1 MRDVPVVFLTAG
13 RLLLRHWPALLT
25 LAFLGA
31 ALRSAALWGAVE
43 LSDVQGQVGQ
53 LLLILAPIGYLL
65 PIVAMLAIC
74 RRSLP
79 GLQAADA
86 EPEIAPTERRQKRL
100 LDVAVSVLVP
110 FLAVYE
116 SYGLLAADI
125 ERFRNLA
132 AYDEFNRFSLSE
144 DLEFDFQG
152 RLGIYPL
159 QIAVMIV
166 AVAWVLRWA
175 LGRVERALHFA
186 AIAFVGALIEVY
198 YTAQLAGQ
206 SVVVRPRVERWLQ
219 DRVAV
224 QWLETAYDAVVD
236 FLGPVADGF
245 RFLMDGAATIA
256 GSLDAVVV
264 VPVAW
269 LALGAVVL
277 GFKLQEHKKPED
289 PRARKGLAHSFVRDV
304 RERWSALFD
313 GLRLLAAAGL
323 APMLVFSLF
332 FLLVVR
338 LPALLIALVRQVV
351 GPLEYNTLVAVS
363 PYLTGI
369 GFALSVALTAP
380 LLAAA
385 VDWLVRTR
393 TAGRSPVGPTTPA
406 PV

>member
-25 LAFLGA
+25 LAFLGS
-31 ALRSAALWGAVE
+31 ALRAAALWGAVE
-43 LSDVQGQVGQ
+43 LSDVQGQLGQ

-79 GLQAADA
+79 ALQAADA
-86 EPEIAPTERRQKRL
+86 HDELAPTEGRQKRL

-116 SYGLLAADI
+116 SYGLLSADI
-125 ERFRNLA
+125 ARFRNLA
-132 AYDEFNRFSLSE
+132 AYDEFNRFSVSK
-144 DLEFDFQG
+144 DLDYDYQG

-159 QIAVMIV
+159 QIALMIV
-166 AVAWVLRWA
+166 VVAWVLRWA
-175 LGRVERALHFA
+175 LGRAERALQFA
-186 AIAFVGALIEVY
+186 AIALVGALVEVY

-206 SVVVRPRVERWLQ
+206 TVVIRPKSEAWLR

-224 QWLETAYDAVVD
+224 QWLQSAYDAVVD
-236 FLGPVADGF
+236 ALGPLSEVFAWLVGD
-245 RFLMDGAATIA
+245 AQAIA

-277 GFKLQEHKKPED
+277 GYKLADDGQDEVAEKP
-289 PRARKGLAHSFVRDV
+289 GLVHSFLRDV
-304 RERWSALFD
+304 RERWSALLD
-313 GLRLLAAAGL
+313 GLRLLLVAGL
-323 APMLVFSLF
+323 APMLVFSLAF
-332 FLLVVR
+332 LVVVR
-338 LPALLIALVRQVV
+338 APALLADLAREVI
-351 GPLEYNTLVAVS
+351 GPREFVTWFAID

-385 VDWLVRTR
+385 VEWLVRTR
-393 TAGRSPVGPTTPA
+393 TARRSEAAPTTPA
-406 PV
+406 HG

>member
-1 MRDVPVVFLTAG
+1 VRDVPVVFLTAA
-13 RLLLRHWPALLT
+13 RLLARHWPALLT

-43 LSDVQGQVGQ
+43 LSDVQGQLGQ

-79 GLQAADA
+79 ALQAADQLDA
-86 EPEIAPTERRQKRL
+86 VAPTEHRQKRL
-100 LDVAVSVLVP
+100 VDVAVSVLVP

-116 SYGLLAADI
+116 SYGLLAVDI

-144 DLEFDFQG
+144 DLDFDYQG

-159 QIAVMIV
+159 QVALMIV
-166 AVAWVLRWA
+166 AVAWVLRWS
-175 LGRVERALHFA
+175 LGRVERKLHFA
-186 AIAFVGALIEVY
+186 AIALVGALVEVY

-206 SVVVRPRVERWLQ
+206 AVVVRPRSEAWLR

-224 QWLETAYDAVVD
+224 TWLESGYHRVTDL
-236 FLGPVADGF
+236 LGPLAGAIDLLV
-245 RFLMDGAATIA
+245 DGARAIA

-277 GFKLQEHKKPED
+277 GYKLSDKGEVPED
-289 PRARKGLAHSFVRDV
+289 EPGLARSFLRDV
-304 RERWSALFD
+304 RERWSALRD
-313 GLRLLAAAGL
+313 GLRLLLSAGL
-323 APMLVFSLF
+323 APMLLFSLMF
-332 FLLVVR
+332 LVVVR
-338 LPALLIALVRQVV
+338 VPALLADAVRGVI
-351 GPLEYNTLVAVS
+351 GPREYATTVAIG

-369 GFALSVALTAP
+369 GFALSVMLTAP

-393 TAGRSPVGPTTPA
+393 TARRTEVAPTTPA